1 MASAPDI
8 ASMMPK
14 NEPSKVEQAQQRMG
28 AERSEWSTRV
38 LVGEPGKPGVA
49 RLLSKEIDQMTSP
62 ERLTRERGK
71 MNVGLQQQFGGAKT
85 LRDMAQSG
93 ESGSGVGSNALNTQ
107 FAGLAAAHEQGATG
121 VQNKA
126 QGLQAKA
133 RIGFVKLGE
142 GMTDTVS
149 TALSNLGELESKRAR
164 TLLDKATT
172 DADSK
177 LKTQVGLMGIGTGL
191 LGAASSAASETVGSQ
206 NKDGTYG
213 RGDAK
218 NDDGFLA
225 NFGRNLVTGMSGG
238 IVRS

>member
-38 LVGEPGKPGVA
+38 LAGEPGKPGVA
-49 RLLSKEIDQMTSP
+49 RLLSKEIDQMYSP
-62 ERLTRERGK
+62 ARLARERGK

-85 LRDMAQSG
+85 LRDMALKDETNSG
-93 ESGSGVGSNALNTQ
+93 LGNEALRGQ
-107 FAGLAAAHEQGATG
+107 YSALASAREQGATG

-149 TALSNLGELESKRAR
+149 THLSNLGEMESKRAR
-164 TLLDKATT
+164 TLLEKAAT
-172 DADSK
+172 DADTK
-177 LKTQVGLMGIGTGL
+177 LRTQVGLMGIGTGL
-191 LGAASSAASETVGSQ
+191 LGAATSAGTQTLS
-206 NKDGTYG
+206 DGGGWTDFG
-213 RGDAK
+213 K
-218 NDDGFLA
+218 NLA
-225 NFGRNLVTGMSGG
+225 TGLSGG
-238 IVRS
+238 VYRS